1 MRHIPV
7 IGLALVAALAA
18 CSYAREAGHP
28 AQVRYVQIRETVT
41 PMVLYAKV
49 GDEIRWQN
57 LRQESIK
64 IGLLGN
70 PKLDTVACQKGFS
83 WMGSIQ
89 DLVTV
94 KPSDYVSLCFTEP
107 ATVRFNVWM
116 DTEHLTSS
124 MSPTATI
131 RISSEAE

>member
-7 IGLALVAALAA
+7 VGLVLVAVLAA
-18 CSYAREAGHP
+18 CNHGREAGQP
-28 AQVRYVQIRETVT
+28 ARVHYVQIRETVT
-41 PMVLYAKV
+41 PMTLYAKV

-57 LRQESIK
+57 LRKKSVK
-64 IGLLGN
+64 IGFLGS

-94 KPSDYVSLCFTEP
+94 KPSEFVSLCFTEP
-107 ATVRFNVWM
+107 ATIRFNVWL
-116 DTEHLTSS
+116 DAENLVSD

-131 RISSEAE
+131 RISTEAG